1 MNNTMRSAR
10 LRKISKE
17 IYANHPH
24 WHAWTVGALGLFVI
38 VLLITNLVR
47 GNLRTTTNQQTDFE
61 LFLAGN
67 LSGLK
72 PINYDKIDQSE
83 IDAYVT
89 VINQLTGVNVIDMLD
104 GNKLNHTW
112 GVMGLEQHL
121 PRYPGDRLKPWEP
134 FASSGITSRVGAF
147 GYFADSKVDLTQEKL
162 IQEKYY
168 IAVQTLYLPDW
179 NQRWTE
185 LKPWYNKRKMLVVN
199 PSNGRSVVAVIGDAG
214 PAEWTGKHFGG
225 SPEVIYAL
233 GYKKEPR
240 EAIVLF
246 IDEDKNNPVPLGPV
260 YFSPKFP
267 TPVISL
273 PVKDDVIVN

>member
-1 MNNTMRSAR
+1 MRSVR
-10 LRKISKE
+10 LRKISKV

-24 WHAWTVGALGLFVI
+24 WHAWTVGSLGIFVI
-38 VLLITNLVR
+38 VLLIINLVR
-47 GNLRTTTNQQTDFE
+47 SNLGTDTNKQTDFE

-67 LSGLK
+67 LSALQ
-72 PINYDKIDQSE
+72 PNSYDNIEESKV
-83 IDAYVT
+83 DAYVT
-89 VINQLTGVNVIDMLD
+89 IINQLTGIKAVATLE

-134 FASSGITSRVGAF
+134 FASSGITNRVGAF
-147 GYFADSKVDLTQEKL
+147 GYFADSKATLDQRSLE
-162 IQEKYY
+162 QEKYY

-179 NQRWTE
+179 NKRWAE

-225 SPEVIYAL
+225 SPEVIHAL

-246 IDEDKNNPVPLGPV
+246 IDEDETNPVPLGPV

-273 PVKDDVIVN
+273 PVKDDVLVE